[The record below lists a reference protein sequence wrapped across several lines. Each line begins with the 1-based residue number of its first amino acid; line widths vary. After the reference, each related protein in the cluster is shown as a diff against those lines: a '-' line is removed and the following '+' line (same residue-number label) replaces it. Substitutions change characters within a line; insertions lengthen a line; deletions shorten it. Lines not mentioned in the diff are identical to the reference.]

1 MNARYESIAKKRKGK
16 KPFFYGDLG
25 KVFPARNPP
34 EMHGFPPFKN
44 AKKMWARVEY
54 VVVIL

>member
-1 MNARYESIAKKRKGK
+1 MLDTNLLQKKRKK
-16 KPFFYGDLG
+16 KNFFYGDLG

-44 AKKMWARVEY
+44 AKKMWARVE
-54 VVVIL
+54 

>member
-1 MNARYESIAKKRKGK
+1 MLDTNLLQKRKKRKK
-16 KPFFYGDLG
+16 KLILWDLG

-44 AKKMWARVEY
+44 AKKMWARVE
-54 VVVIL
+54 

>member
-1 MNARYESIAKKRKGK
+1 MLDTNLLQKKRKGK
-16 KPFFYGDLG
+16 NPILWDLG

-44 AKKMWARVEY
+44 AKKMWARVE
-54 VVVIL
+54 